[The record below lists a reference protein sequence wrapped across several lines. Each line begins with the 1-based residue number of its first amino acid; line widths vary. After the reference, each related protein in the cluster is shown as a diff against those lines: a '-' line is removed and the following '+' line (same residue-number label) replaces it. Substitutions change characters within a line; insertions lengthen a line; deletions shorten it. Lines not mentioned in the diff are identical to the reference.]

1 MTLEELQAEWD
12 KDTQIDRTE
21 LGQEAIKIP
30 QLHSKY
36 YKIYSTARL
45 QLRKWEAEY
54 KVLKLEKYEFYT
66 MGPTEESHEKGWVL
80 PARGAILKAEVNNY
94 MDADPDIIKASLK
107 IGLQQEKIQFL
118 EDIIKSLVNRG
129 FQIKSAIDWER
140 FKVGA

>member
-1 MTLEELQAEWD
+1 MTLEELHAEWD

-36 YKIYSTARL
+36 YKIYSTSRL
-45 QLRKWEAEY
+45 QLRKLEADF
-54 KVLKLEKYEFYT
+54 KTLKLEKYEFYT
-66 MGPTEESHEKGWVL
+66 MGPTEETQAKGWTL

-94 MDADPDIIKASLK
+94 IDADPDIVKASLK
-107 IGLQQEKIQFL
+107 LGLLQEKVQFL

>member
-1 MTLEELQAEWD
+1 MTIEELQAEWD

-36 YKIYSTARL
+36 YKIYSTSRL
-45 QLRKWEAEY
+45 QLRKWESEF

-66 MGPTEESHEKGWVL
+66 MGPTEDTEEKGWKL
-80 PARGAILKAEVNNY
+80 PPRGAILKAEVNNY
-94 MDADPDIIKASLK
+94 IDADPDIIKASLK

-129 FQIKSAIDWER
+129 FQIKSAIDWEK
-140 FKVGA
+140 FKTGI

>member
-1 MTLEELQAEWD
+1 MTIEELQAEWD

-36 YKIYSTARL
+36 YKIYSTSRL
-45 QLRKWEAEY
+45 QLRKWESEF

-66 MGPTEESHEKGWVL
+66 MGPTEDTEEKGWKL
-80 PARGAILKAEVNNY
+80 PPRGAILKAEVNNY
-94 MDADPDIIKASLK
+94 IDADPDIIKASLK

-129 FQIKSAIDWER
+129 FQIQAAISWEK
-140 FKVGA
+140 FKVGI

>member
-1 MTLEELQAEWD
+1 MTIEELQAEWD

-36 YKIYSTARL
+36 YKIYSTSRL
-45 QLRKWEAEY
+45 QLRKWESEF

-66 MGPTEESHEKGWVL
+66 MGPTEDTEEKGWKL
-80 PARGAILKAEVNNY
+80 PPRGAILKAEVNNY
-94 MDADPDIIKASLK
+94 IDADPDIIKATLK

-129 FQIKSAIDWER
+129 FQIKSAIDWEK
-140 FKVGA
+140 FKTGI

>member
-1 MTLEELQAEWD
+1 MTIEELQVEWD

-36 YKIYSTARL
+36 YKIYSTSRL
-45 QLRKWEAEY
+45 QLRKWESEF

-66 MGPTEESHEKGWVL
+66 MGPTEDTEEKGWKL
-80 PARGAILKAEVNNY
+80 PPRGAILKAEVNNY
-94 MDADPDIIKASLK
+94 IDADPDIIKASLK

-129 FQIKSAIDWER
+129 FQIKSAIDWEK
-140 FKVGA
+140 FKVGI

>member
-1 MTLEELQAEWD
+1 MTIEELQAEWD

-36 YKIYSTARL
+36 YKIYSTSRL
-45 QLRKWEAEY
+45 QLRKWESEF

-66 MGPTEESHEKGWVL
+66 MGPTEDTEEKGWKL
-80 PARGAILKAEVNNY
+80 PPRGAILKAEVNNY
-94 MDADPDIIKASLK
+94 IDADPDIIKASLK

-129 FQIKSAIDWER
+129 FQIKSAIDWAK
-140 FKVGA
+140 FTSGV

>member
-36 YKIYSTARL
+36 YKIYSTSRL
-45 QLRKWEAEY
+45 QLRKWEAEF

-66 MGPTEESHEKGWVL
+66 MGPTEETQEKGWVL

-94 MDADPDIIKASLK
+94 IDADQDIIKASLK

-129 FQIKSAIDWER
+129 FQIKSAIDWEK
-140 FKVGA
+140 FKVGI

>member
-1 MTLEELQAEWD
+1 MTIEELQAEWD

-36 YKIYSTARL
+36 YKIYSTSRL
-45 QLRKWEAEY
+45 QLRKWESEF

-66 MGPTEESHEKGWVL
+66 MGPTEDTEEKGWKL
-80 PARGAILKAEVNNY
+80 PPRGAILKAEVNNY
-94 MDADPDIIKASLK
+94 IDADPDIIKASLK

-129 FQIKSAIDWER
+129 FQIKSAIDWEK
-140 FKVGA
+140 FKVGI

>member
-1 MTLEELQAEWD
+1 MTLEELQAAWEND
-12 KDTQIDRTE
+12 CQIDRTE
-21 LGQEAIKIP
+21 LGHEAIKIP

-36 YKIYSTARL
+36 YKIYSTSRL
-45 QLRKWEAEY
+45 QLRKLEAEF
-54 KVLKLEKYEFYT
+54 KILKLEKYEFYT
-66 MGPTEESHEKGWVL
+66 MGPTEETQAKGWML

-94 MDADPDIIKASLK
+94 IDADPDIIKASLK
-107 IGLQQEKIQFL
+107 LGLLQEKIQFL

>member
-12 KDTQIDRTE
+12 KDSKIDRTE
-21 LGQEAIKIP
+21 LGEEALKIA

-36 YKIYSTARL
+36 YKIYSASRL
-45 QLRKWEAEY
+45 QLRKLEAEF

-66 MGPTEESHEKGWVL
+66 MGPTEETEERGWKL
-80 PARGAILKAEVNNY
+80 PPRGMILKAEVNSY
-94 MDADPDIIKASLK
+94 IEADSDLIKASLK
-107 IGLQQEKIQFL
+107 IGLYQEKVSFL

-129 FQIKSAIDWER
+129 FNIKAAIDWER